1 MMVGFIAKILILL
14 NLCSKCLCIN
24 ESFKNC
30 KDGGGIV
37 LDQELCIPTDY
48 KKASIPWTEDSN
60 PFQINISIALTSLV
74 KVSLESNSFSFY
86 LSSLGEWMDPR

>member
-1 MMVGFIAKILILL
+1 MIGVIAKILILL
-14 NLCSKCLCIN
+14 MLCSKCLCIN
-24 ESFKNC
+24 ESFNNC
-30 KDGGGIV
+30 KDDGGIV
-37 LDQELCIPTDY
+37 LDQELCIPKDY

-86 LSSLGEWMDPR
+86 LASIGEWRDPR